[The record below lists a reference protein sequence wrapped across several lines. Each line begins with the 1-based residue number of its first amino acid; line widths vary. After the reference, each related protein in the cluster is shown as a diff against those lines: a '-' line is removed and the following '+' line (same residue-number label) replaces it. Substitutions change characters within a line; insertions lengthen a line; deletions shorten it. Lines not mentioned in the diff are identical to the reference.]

1 MRTRHTAGFFMDEQ
15 IKNAIA
21 AHALAEYPRECC
33 GLVVKSESGEIYVR
47 CRNLAAA
54 PTDQFA
60 LAAEDYAAAEDMGEI
75 VALVHSHPGAS
86 AQPTDE
92 DRTMCGRSGIAK
104 WVIVSLGVQADGSI
118 GIDDW
123 CEFEPGGYV
132 ARLVGRQFVH
142 GVHDCYAI
150 VRDWYLAERGVALPD
165 FEREDEWWNDGRSN
179 LYLNHYQDAG
189 FLDVGRDVTLQVG
202 DVLLMQIRSKNGV
215 PNHAGVYLGDGQF
228 LHHMYGRLSTRAV
241 WGGMWAD
248 SCTTVLRYVGDRK

>member
-1 MRTRHTAGFFMDEQ
+1 MAGFFMDEQ
-15 IKNAIA
+15 IKSAIA

-33 GLVVKSESGEIYVR
+33 GLVVKTASGEMYVP

-54 PTDQFA
+54 PTDQLA
-60 LAAEDYAAAEDMGEI
+60 LAAEDYATAEDMGEI
-75 VALVHSHPGAS
+75 VALVHSHPGAT
-86 AQPTDE
+86 AQPSDA
-92 DRTMCGRSGIAK
+92 DRTMCERSGIAT

-118 GIDDW
+118 GVDDW
-123 CEFEPGGYV
+123 CEFKPSGYV
-132 ARLVGRQFVH
+132 VQLVGRQFVH
-142 GVHDCYAI
+142 GVHDCYTI

-165 FEREDEWWNDGRSN
+165 FEREGDWWNDGRSN

-202 DVLLMQIRSKNGV
+202 DVLLMQIRSKNAV

-228 LHHMYGRLSTRAV
+228 LHHMHGRLSARAV

-248 SCTTVLRYVGDRK
+248 SCTTVLRFREGSDDGSKN